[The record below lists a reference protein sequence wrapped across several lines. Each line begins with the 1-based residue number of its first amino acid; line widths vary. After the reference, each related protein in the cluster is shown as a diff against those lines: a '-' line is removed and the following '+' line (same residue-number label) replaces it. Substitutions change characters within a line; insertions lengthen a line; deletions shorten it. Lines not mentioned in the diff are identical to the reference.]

1 MPNEAANKS
10 RVLERKMSKNRRIL
24 RMILLFLPIPLALLA
39 TASLVF
45 AVQAITAPLEIE
57 QVVATQVLEQEVSF
71 DYSAIPRIST
81 LYPTR
86 EPLGRQK
93 TYLVNLLDQFTVH
106 IRGRVK
112 APYGVQV
119 EGSHQVV
126 MRVEADNLWSKDYVL
141 NPETSFSGADEFMA
155 LDLPLVLPLRELLDF
170 GAEVAKEAQTGSSA
184 YKITLLPYL
193 KAQTVG
199 ESPALANEFGPSFAF
214 ELSNLI
220 LIPRGVP
227 QERYY
232 EEYDSTQ
239 DLVQS
244 HAVSQPVTELQPNA
258 FLGLPIPAARVLFV
272 CLTLLSSYLAL
283 WLLVRNSKNRVRL
296 SEAEIIQ
303 KRYGTRIIEV
313 QAGSLPVGKQ
323 RLQLGNFQAL
333 LALADEREKSILYTN
348 HVDGVAS
355 SHTYYLIDGD
365 LVYTYIIPRSSEVP
379 C

>member
-214 ELSNLI
+214 ELSNL
-220 LIPRGVP
+220 
-227 QERYY
+227 
-232 EEYDSTQ
+232 
-239 DLVQS
+239 
-244 HAVSQPVTELQPNA
+244 
-258 FLGLPIPAARVLFV
+258 
-272 CLTLLSSYLAL
+272 
-283 WLLVRNSKNRVRL
+283 
-296 SEAEIIQ
+296 
-303 KRYGTRIIEV
+303 
-313 QAGSLPVGKQ
+313 
-323 RLQLGNFQAL
+323 
-333 LALADEREKSILYTN
+333 
-348 HVDGVAS
+348 
-355 SHTYYLIDGD
+355 
-365 LVYTYIIPRSSEVP
+365 
-379 C
+379 